1 MTQTIG
7 AVTPSSCPGAED
19 SIQFGIGIS
28 LDDRKGCDSANGSG
42 TASKPESAEYGLNF
56 GRATTPWSP
65 RSCAED
71 AFNTIVSAPE
81 YDSQKLSDWE
91 IVGSGEWQLA
101 LALLSKMAN
110 SDVGSGEWQLAAA
123 LFRTMAFS
131 CTWFLIHG

>member
-1 MTQTIG
+1 M
-7 AVTPSSCPGAED
+7 
-19 SIQFGIGIS
+19 
-28 LDDRKGCDSANGSG
+28 
-42 TASKPESAEYGLNF
+42 
-56 GRATTPWSP
+56 
-65 RSCAED
+65 
-71 AFNTIVSAPE
+71 

-101 LALLSKMAN
+101 LALLRKMAN